1 MISYST
7 GDAFAPVK
15 QGKVYSLGCVM
26 EPGMTHYPLHPPFIY
41 GMVRGHGELKSKRNE
56 TTTASDMFATATH
69 CGTHIDSL
77 GHVGCCGQLFGGISA
92 IDNQSAT
99 EGLKA
104 LGMEEME
111 PVVSRGIL
119 LDIAKLKGTDCLEAA
134 YEITEADVKEA
145 CEAEGVEIREGDTV
159 IFRTG
164 WTKYW
169 DNPVVYNNL
178 GKGTPGP
185 GVEAAKYI
193 ASFKIRAT
201 GTDTFS
207 YEVVPNNGTPVHVVL
222 LKESGIQIMESLDL
236 EELARDGVYEFLF
249 ICSGIRLKGG
259 TGSPVNPLAII

>member
-1 MISYST
+1 MISKIT
-7 GDAFAPVK
+7 GNALAPVK
-15 QGKVYSLGCVM
+15 EGKVYSLGCVM
-26 EPGMTHYPLHPPFIY
+26 APGMTHYPLHPPFIY
-41 GMVRGHGELKSKRNE
+41 GMVRSHGELKSKRNE

-69 CGTHIDSL
+69 CGTHIDAL
-77 GHVGCCGQLFGGISA
+77 GHVGCCGQLFGGLDA
-92 IDNQSAT
+92 YLNQSST
-99 EGLKA
+99 DGLKE
-104 LGMEEME
+104 LGMEKME

-134 YEITEADVKEA
+134 YEITVEDICAA
-145 CEAEGVEIREGDTV
+145 CESQRVEIEEGDTV
-159 IFRTG
+159 LLRTG

-185 GVEAAKYI
+185 GVEAAKYL
-193 ASFKIRAT
+193 ASMKLRAT

-236 EELARDGVYEFLF
+236 EELSRDEVYEFMF
-249 ICSGIRLKGG
+249 IASGLRLKGG
-259 TGSPVNPLAII
+259 TGSPINPLAII